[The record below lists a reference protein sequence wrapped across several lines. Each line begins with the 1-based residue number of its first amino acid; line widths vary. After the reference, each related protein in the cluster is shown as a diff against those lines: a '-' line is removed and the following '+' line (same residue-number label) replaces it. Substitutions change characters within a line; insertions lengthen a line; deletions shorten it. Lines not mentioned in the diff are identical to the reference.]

1 MFVFEEVFK
10 EKRSSLSKGVDLR
23 LQRALSW
30 VKQAG
35 QLNGELEAKLLY
47 HWIGFNALYLDE
59 IELSYS
65 QKLQRLSLFL
75 TRLVDL
81 DHEGKI
87 MHNLSSK
94 LDSSMQIFLESPYL
108 SYHFWQFQ
116 HRQLDEAQWQE
127 YRIQEKTQ
135 LKNAIQASSNAEI
148 LNFIFARIAM
158 LQTQM
163 SLGGMVNRSQVFRQ
177 LIDSACQILTTLLP
191 IFMYIMLEHEQS
203 FDGHVQFFPV
213 VHFS

>member
-1 MFVFEEVFK
+1 MMFVFEEVFK

-47 HWIGFNALYLDE
+47 YWIGFNALYLDE

-65 QKLQRLSLFL
+65 QKLQ
-75 TRLVDL
+75 
-81 DHEGKI
+81 
-87 MHNLSSK
+87 
-94 LDSSMQIFLESPYL
+94 
-108 SYHFWQFQ
+108 
-116 HRQLDEAQWQE
+116 
-127 YRIQEKTQ
+127 
-135 LKNAIQASSNAEI
+135 ASSNAEI
-148 LNFIFARIAM
+148 LNFIFARITM

-203 FDGHVQFFPV
+203 FDGHAQFFPV